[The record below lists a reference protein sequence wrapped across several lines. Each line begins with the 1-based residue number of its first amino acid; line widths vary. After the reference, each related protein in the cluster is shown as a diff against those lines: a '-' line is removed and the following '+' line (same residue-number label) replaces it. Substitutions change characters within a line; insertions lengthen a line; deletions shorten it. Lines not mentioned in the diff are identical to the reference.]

1 MDTNTAK
8 FNKMHNTFSETQTFR
23 NLYRETQVYN
33 TGTYVQEYDP
43 AEPWTEKCPPS
54 NLCVLLAQ
62 RSQSLSW
69 SESDVSAL
77 YFVLFKTL
85 SISG

>member
-43 AEPWTEKCPPS
+43 AEP
-54 NLCVLLAQ
+54 
-62 RSQSLSW
+62 
-69 SESDVSAL
+69 
-77 YFVLFKTL
+77 
-85 SISG
+85 